1 VKKLVALAAGA
12 ALAATAL
19 VAVPATAA
27 PAPASPAPTVEPT
40 PRALVKKSFS
50 FFAKFTIRQ
59 TVSYGNPKG
68 VGDLKITQGTVTDT
82 AGKKVGTLTTVMRV
96 VAPSTK
102 KDAELRDTQSQIQ
115 LKDGQIFAQA
125 VNEDPKD
132 GPPKTL
138 HIMPVTG
145 GTGAYASARGTLLL
159 RPVGDKFLLAYDLF
173 IEKDLKNQTFSFD
186 NVVEAGYDGSG
197 AQGIGD
203 VALMRAT
210 GATDSYIL
218 IATRAGDSRGVVTD
232 AVDIEVVTDT
242 GSLFARTI
250 ARSKSSTPQAATFAV
265 LGGTGSYAGYRGEL
279 TLSANGRSITAK
291 LGAPAGKAKPT
302 TWFEDDGRYSTPV
315 EIPGGTMTGIEGAM
329 FKAADRKKKAGSFF
343 ASRIE
348 YAEIDGITPVLTM
361 LEQEFTTG
369 TMIVTGITTST
380 GADGTLIWRPIIGG
394 TGDVGGASGQVSSV
408 QEPSG
413 VWRKSGR
420 YWR

>member
-1 VKKLVALAAGA
+1 MKTVTVLAAAVAL
-12 ALAATAL
+12 AL
-19 VAVPATAA
+19 VAVPAPAA
-27 PAPASPAPTVEPT
+27 PAAEPT

-50 FFAKFTIRQ
+50 FFAKFTSRQ
-59 TVSYGNPKG
+59 TVTYGDPKG
-68 VGDLKITQGTVTDT
+68 VGDLKITQGTVTDP

-132 GPPKTL
+132 GAPKAL
-138 HIMPVTG
+138 HIMPITG

-159 RPVGDKFLLAYDLF
+159 RPVGDKFLLAYDF
-173 IEKDLKNQTFSFD
+173 FVEKDLKPQTFAFD
-186 NVVEAGYDGSG
+186 DIVEAAYDGTG

-250 ARSKSSTPQAATFAV
+250 ARAKPSTPQAATFAV
-265 LGGTGSYAGYRGEL
+265 LGGTGSFAGYRGEL

-291 LGAPAGKAKPT
+291 LAAPSGKAKPT
-302 TWFEDDGRYSTPV
+302 TWFEDNGRYSTPV
-315 EIPGGTMTGIEGAM
+315 EIPGGTMTGIEGSM
-329 FKAADRKKKAGSFF
+329 FKAADRKKKTGAFF

-348 YAEIDGITPVLTM
+348 YAEIDGVTPVLTM

-394 TGDVGGASGQVSSV
+394 TGDVVGVSGQVSSV

-413 VWRKSGR
+413 MWRKSGR